1 MLLSAADMDN
11 LKHFVQDFTIRSLI
25 PYVEKQV
32 VMLNEAVSDTSAPGR
47 IYFLV
52 KTLNL
57 GHQQKRAL
65 SVKRHQTMVCH
76 KQARGDFISKCSC
89 LHNGLDGIANS

>member
-47 IYFLV
+47 IYFFSENI
-52 KTLNL
+52 KFRSPTKK
-57 GHQQKRAL
+57 GAL
-65 SVKRHQTMVCH
+65 C
-76 KQARGDFISKCSC
+76 
-89 LHNGLDGIANS
+89 